1 MQIWTVYLELGDF
14 SITAIPEI
22 AAFWQ
27 KLMNKILKLP
37 EEKFVCRQRNYASQI
52 RIPLTLIHWNS
63 CLTGAECW

>member
-37 EEKFVCRQRNYASQI
+37 EEKFVCHRQNYNSQI
-52 RIPLTLIHWNS
+52 FP
-63 CLTGAECW
+63 